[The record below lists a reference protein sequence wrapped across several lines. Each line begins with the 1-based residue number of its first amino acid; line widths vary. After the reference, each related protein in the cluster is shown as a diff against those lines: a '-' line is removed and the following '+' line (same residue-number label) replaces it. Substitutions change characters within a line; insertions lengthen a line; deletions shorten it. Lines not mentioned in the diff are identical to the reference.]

1 MPAQAP
7 MVAPVSPFCPH
18 LTQWTQM
25 LTLKTTLSLKDLNF
39 NFKATK
45 IPNSFTNLPNPF
57 FVLQESIRP
66 DTQVCLN
73 ACQKGIQSCYSTQH
87 PVNCGYRVHP
97 DSLCVFA
104 HQQAHLHSHISLVHT
119 PMKTRVTS
127 RDCIAAVWLLPLFPI
142 LTSATTKGTQHNPK
156 EVFSKTVT
164 WLTLLPWRT
173 VTTCPKQ

>member
-1 MPAQAP
+1 
-7 MVAPVSPFCPH
+7 
-18 LTQWTQM
+18 M
-25 LTLKTTLSLKDLNF
+25 LTLKMTLSLKDLNL

-45 IPNSFTNLPNPF
+45 IPNSFTNLPLFSRQKKKKKTFFNPF

-73 ACQKGIQSCYSTQH
+73 ACQRGTQSCYSTQH

-97 DSLCVFA
+97 DSLCVFG
-104 HQQAHLHSHISLVHT
+104 HQQAHLPSHIGLFHT
-119 PMKTRVTS
+119 PIKTRVTS
-127 RDCIAAVWLLPLFPI
+127 RECIAAVWLLPLFPI

-164 WLTLLPWRT
+164 
-173 VTTCPKQ
+173 